1 MTRHDTK
8 GHDTTPYDMTRQD
21 TTRKDTK
28 ILYIIFLNTLKNLF
42 WKFKFGIKGMYK
54 KLIMSSITVRKG
66 RIKKE
71 ISEKKYFFP
80 KIFLCLFVSCRVM
93 SCRVLYKTH
102 VSYRVLSCH
111 LDSLDLTQVPKCRQ
125 HNSKIHTQ
133 RKSQNCTVITS
144 D

>member
-1 MTRHDTK
+1 MLWLWIDCPIDMTQHDTK
-8 GHDTTPYDMTRQD
+8 GHDTTPYDMTRHD

-66 RIKKE
+66 MIKKRNFW
-71 ISEKKYFFP
+71 KK
-80 KIFLCLFVSCRVM
+80 KIFFSKKFFVSFCVM
-93 SCRVLYKTH
+93 SCHVLYKTH

-111 LDSLDLTQVPKCRQ
+111 IVSFGQSSWHGVA
-125 HNSKIHTQ
+125 
-133 RKSQNCTVITS
+133 
-144 D
+144 